1 MKKTYPKEIRIDGN
15 PSITVDQGHCC
26 DVFFSYYFELRF
38 KNLYFTRVFLFWEYC
53 TSLHCNTNIIRFT
66 PLPFNNEVQLK
77 STVIFFYNYFYLF
90 TFKSWKVLYLYCSAL
105 FFPK

>member
-90 TFKSWKVLYLYCSAL
+90 TLESTIFIL
-105 FFPK
+105 